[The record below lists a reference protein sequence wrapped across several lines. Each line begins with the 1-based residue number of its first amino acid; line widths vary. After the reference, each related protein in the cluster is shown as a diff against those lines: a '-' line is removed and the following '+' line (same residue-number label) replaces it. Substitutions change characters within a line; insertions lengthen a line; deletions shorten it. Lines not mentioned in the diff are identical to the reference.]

1 MRTNLLNLIHTAAR
15 EGQSYASGGK
25 WRANFETDPFGES
38 SMSWVDVWHHNTHMF
53 TVHLNEW
60 NDTWG
65 RVEPVNPGYGSTSDR
80 CGVRRILTGIGNP
93 LGYKELYA

>member
-1 MRTNLLNLIHTAAR
+1 MRTNLLNLIHTAAS

-25 WRANFETDPFGES
+25 WRANFETDPFGET

-65 RVEPVNPGYGSTSDR
+65 RVEPANVEYVES
-80 CGVRRILTGIGNP
+80 L
-93 LGYKELYA
+93 LA